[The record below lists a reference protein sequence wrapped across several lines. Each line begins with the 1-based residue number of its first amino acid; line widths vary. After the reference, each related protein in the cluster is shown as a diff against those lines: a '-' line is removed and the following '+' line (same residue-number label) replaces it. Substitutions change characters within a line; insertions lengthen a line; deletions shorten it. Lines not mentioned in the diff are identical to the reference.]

1 LRFLARLH
9 STHSGRWRK
18 ATFEVFLLRSVALL
32 PLPIQAGG
40 VILARSM
47 RIVIVPPRASWAA
60 DFMALKPALLR
71 AAPVRAYVHH
81 IGSTAVSGLAA
92 KDVIDIQVTVDDLD
106 RVEDASFEREG
117 FESTSILTDHCPPG
131 LDLPERELRK
141 RFYRS
146 RGRAA
151 NVHVREKGRFNQRFA
166 IICRDFLRARPVAAG
181 AYGLIKQR
189 LAERF
194 PTDPDAYYWIKD
206 PVFDIIVEG
215 ANAWAQVTG
224 WSEPPGD

>member
-1 LRFLARLH
+1 
-9 STHSGRWRK
+9 
-18 ATFEVFLLRSVALL
+18 
-32 PLPIQAGG
+32 
-40 VILARSM
+40 
-47 RIVIVPPRASWAA
+47 
-60 DFMALKPALLR
+60 MALKPALLR
-71 AAPVRAYVHH
+71 AVPAGAYVHH

-92 KDVIDIQVTVDDLD
+92 KDVIDIQVTADDLD
-106 RVEDASFEREG
+106 QVEDASFEREG
-117 FESTSILTDHCPPG
+117 FESTSILKDHCPLG

-166 IICRDFLRARPVAAG
+166 IICMDFLRAQPVAAG
-181 AYGLIKQR
+181 AYGLIKER
-189 LAERF
+189 LAEHF
-194 PTDPDAYYWIKD
+194 PTDLDAYYGSKD
-206 PVFDIIVEG
+206 PLFDLIVEG

>member
-1 LRFLARLH
+1 
-9 STHSGRWRK
+9 
-18 ATFEVFLLRSVALL
+18 
-32 PLPIQAGG
+32 
-40 VILARSM
+40 
-47 RIVIVPPRASWAA
+47 
-60 DFMALKPALLR
+60 MALKPALLR
-71 AAPVRAYVHH
+71 AVPSGSCVYH

-106 RVEDASFEREG
+106 QVEDAAFEREG

-131 LDLPERELRK
+131 LDLTERELKK
-141 RFYRS
+141 RFYRA
-146 RGRAA
+146 RARAA

-166 IICRDFLRARPVAAG
+166 LICRDFLRARPVAAA

-194 PTDPDAYYWIKD
+194 PADPDAYYDIKD

-215 ANAWAQVTG
+215 ANAWAQVIG
-224 WSEPPGD
+224 WSEPPSDWVSGFHS